1 LLGNSQ
7 NAARVTLMQQQ
18 FKILIADRNRH
29 VREFLR
35 REFCN
40 QGYCV
45 QVVKDGP
52 ELLASIDVTDPPD
65 LLILDPEI
73 PLADELEILCRLQLR
88 NPPMP
93 VVIHA
98 FLSEYYSLPGFEN
111 AAALVEK
118 KPDTGSLL
126 GTVANV
132 LRNLYPERFAA
143 HGDRHPSQP

>member
-1 LLGNSQ
+1 
-7 NAARVTLMQQQ
+7 MQQQ
-18 FKILIADRNRH
+18 FKILIAERNRH

-40 QGYCV
+40 QGYRV

-52 ELLASIDVTDPPD
+52 ELLAMIDVTDPPD

-88 NPPMP
+88 KPPMP

-98 FLSEYYSLPGFEN
+98 FLSEYNSLPGFEN

-126 GTVANV
+126 AAVANV
-132 LRNLYPERFAA
+132 LENLYPDRFTAYG
-143 HGDRHPSQP
+143 HRQPFQT